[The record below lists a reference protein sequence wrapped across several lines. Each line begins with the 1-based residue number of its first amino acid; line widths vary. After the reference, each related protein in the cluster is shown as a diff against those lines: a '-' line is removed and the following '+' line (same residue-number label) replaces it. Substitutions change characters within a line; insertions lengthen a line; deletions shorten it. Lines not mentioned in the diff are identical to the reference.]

1 MIAARVF
8 IEGVSGWHLV
18 SWVAVLAACI
28 GVGLWVSR

>member
-8 IEGVSGWHLV
+8 IEGVSLPDLIGWTI
-18 SWVAVLAACI
+18 VLGVCI